1 MSWLHSALSKGIEA
15 LISRMIALGPSANL
29 PPHIWLPLGALPDG
43 ACAGDPLELSVVF
56 RSLLTLLALALAVG
70 ACDREAG
77 PAAQQE
83 ENSSPA
89 KQELSGEIDRSQ
101 SGTLLPALLLSD
113 PAGHQINLGAVQ
125 GTPVLVNLW
134 ATWCAPCVVEMP
146 MLDNLADTMGDE
158 LRVITISQDLQGAKR
173 VEPFFAKN
181 DFRNLQPWLDPEN
194 EAAKAFGDAGMPIT
208 VLFDSSGQEIFRVTG
223 GYHWDSED
231 AIALVR
237 EALQ

>member
-1 MSWLHSALSKGIEA
+1 
-15 LISRMIALGPSANL
+15 
-29 PPHIWLPLGALPDG
+29 
-43 ACAGDPLELSVVF
+43 
-56 RSLLTLLALALAVG
+56 
-70 ACDREAG
+70 
-77 PAAQQE
+77 
-83 ENSSPA
+83 
-89 KQELSGEIDRSQ
+89 
-101 SGTLLPALLLSD
+101 
-113 PAGHQINLGAVQ
+113 
-125 GTPVLVNLW
+125 
-134 ATWCAPCVVEMP
+134 

-181 DFRNLQPWLDPEN
+181 EFRNLQPWLDPEN
-194 EAAKAFGDAGMPIT
+194 EAAKALGDAGMPIT

>member
-1 MSWLHSALSKGIEA
+1 M
-15 LISRMIALGPSANL
+15 
-29 PPHIWLPLGALPDG
+29 
-43 ACAGDPLELSVVF
+43 F
-56 RSLLTLLALALAVG
+56 RSSLTILALALAVG

-83 ENSSPA
+83 EKSAPA
-89 KQELSGEIDRSQ
+89 KLELSGEIDRSQ
-101 SGTLLPALLLSD
+101 AGTLLPDLLLSD
-113 PAGHQINLGAVQ
+113 PAGRQLNLGAVQ
-125 GTPVLVNLW
+125 GTPVLINLW

-158 LRVITISQDLQGAKR
+158 LRIIMISQDLQGAKR

-181 DFRNLQPWLDPEN
+181 EFRNLEPWLDPDN
-194 EAAKAFGDAGMPIT
+194 QAAEALGDLGMPIT

-223 GYHWDSED
+223 GYHWDSEE

-237 EALQ
+237 EALQEQ